1 MQCNRKRILLT
12 DVHQLMHILIPAY
25 SIRLCAISIA
35 DTFLK
40 LREVLSHS
48 NTIFLWKLYEVAI
61 RFHCPQWI
69 ECFIVYAG
77 QPEKCLKSLMY
88 VCIKPLMQWNRS
100 ESVACWLDIH
110 VLYANIKTTGSNKSV
125 EALCSACCDT
135 AHWYQFPSLGWVV
148 DTYNIKLWSVLLL
161 LIWVILRFSGMCLL
175 VGVIDKVMQTVQQY
189 SHSGL
194 FQLLGFLEFC
204 LHLLNQKYFQI
215 LILCN
220 RMPSR

>member
-1 MQCNRKRILLT
+1 MQLNRKRILLT

-77 QPEKCLKSLMY
+77 QPEKCMKSLMY
-88 VCIKPLMQWNRS
+88 VCIKPLKQWNRS
-100 ESVACWLDIH
+100 ESVACWL
-110 VLYANIKTTGSNKSV
+110 
-125 EALCSACCDT
+125 DT

-148 DTYNIKLWSVLLL
+148 DTYNTTLWSVLLL